1 MVVAEDGTRL
11 KKIMEQERVF
21 ELLAGLNPELDQVR
35 GLPSIREVYAYVIGK
50 ESHRV
55 VMLGGYTPEN
65 SALTTAGNFKSM
77 GSKLGSKGGSNRAGK
92 PVTRSGQAH
101 QAATIDVSHENISPT
116 EQEPILL
123 SKEHYEKLKTLLN
136 QLDTCAEIPTA
147 KTDSCSYVQTSV
159 LPQPVNV
166 PNASTSNTS
175 SSPTVQ
181 DVSGPKFSYFASIL
195 PIVQNVS
202 TSEFSDSAPTLP
214 IVPNVPALDSSNE
227 SASEHKKFQQTPNE
241 ELIVENLPTE
251 IPANELEIQFKERE
265 HMLPANTSKLKVYS
279 RKGKSTTSSHIQS
292 SNLKSCNENTHSSVY
307 DDLYWPIALRKGTRK
322 CTQHSYFK
330 FYLITSFIIHI
341 PSLRDDN

>member
-35 GLPSIREVYAYVIGK
+35 GLPSIREVYAYVIGE

-101 QAATIDVSHENISPT
+101 QAIGGTEDKLSGIFPRNYENG
-116 EQEPILL
+116 EG
-123 SKEHYEKLKTLLN
+123 
-136 QLDTCAEIPTA
+136 
-147 KTDSCSYVQTSV
+147 V

-166 PNASTSNTS
+166 PNVSTSNTS

-227 SASEHKKFQQTPNE
+227 LASEHKKFQQTPNE
-241 ELIVENLPTE
+241 ELIIENLPTE
-251 IPANELEIQFKERE
+251 IPTNELEIQFKERE
-265 HMLPANTSKLKVYS
+265 HVLPANTSKLKVYS
-279 RKGKSTTSSHIQS
+279 RKGKSITSSHIQS
-292 SNLKSCNENTHSSVY
+292 SNLESCNENTHSSVY

-341 PSLRDDN
+341 PSLRDDNEEKQLMRRCKPWKK